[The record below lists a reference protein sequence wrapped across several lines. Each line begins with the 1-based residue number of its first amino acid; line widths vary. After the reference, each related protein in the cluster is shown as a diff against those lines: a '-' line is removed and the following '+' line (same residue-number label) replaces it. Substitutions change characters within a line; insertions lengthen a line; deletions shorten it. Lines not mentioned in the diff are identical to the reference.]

1 MKIKK
6 SKSKKRKQKKAG
18 IFSNACKKSKA
29 HACTSP
35 YWYKTGNVDTSYA
48 TSAVNTTTWIMC
60 TSNRTPY
67 ILGVYCMYSTSTYL
81 CISFGI
87 RRCVRG
93 AEEEDE
99 ERARVFCAFCLR
111 PFCCFLSALEQRI
124 YRYETAN
131 SFLMFL
137 IFGLETN

>member
-1 MKIKK
+1 MQKEQGTRLHLPLLVQERERRRVICHVC
-6 SKSKKRKQKKAG
+6 SKH
-18 IFSNACKKSKA
+18 N
-29 HACTSP
+29 H
-35 YWYKTGNVDTSYA
+35 VDYAYIESY
-48 TSAVNTTTWIMC
+48 SVH
-60 TSNRTPY
+60 S
-67 ILGVYCMYSTSTYL
+67 GVYCMYSTSTYF

-99 ERARVFCAFCLR
+99 ERARVFCAFCLS

>member
-1 MKIKK
+1 
-6 SKSKKRKQKKAG
+6 
-18 IFSNACKKSKA
+18 
-29 HACTSP
+29 
-35 YWYKTGNVDTSYA
+35 
-48 TSAVNTTTWIMC
+48 
-60 TSNRTPY
+60 
-67 ILGVYCMYSTSTYL
+67 MYSTSTYF

-99 ERARVFCAFCLR
+99 ERARVFCAFCLS